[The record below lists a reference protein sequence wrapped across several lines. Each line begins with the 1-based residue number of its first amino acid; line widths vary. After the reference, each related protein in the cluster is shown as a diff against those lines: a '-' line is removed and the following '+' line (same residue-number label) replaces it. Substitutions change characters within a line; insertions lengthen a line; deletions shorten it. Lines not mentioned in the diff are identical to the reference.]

1 MLTVLTL
8 RHNVSCVNIK
18 SMKNVSS
25 YHHGD
30 LRAAL
35 IKAAA
40 AEIERGGY
48 ENLSLRELAQSL
60 GVSRAAPYRH
70 FADRRALLA
79 AVAADGFDR
88 LTAIYRKVIAAGTT
102 PRTRLAAA
110 GRGYLA
116 FAAER
121 PQLFRLMFVSDL
133 LGRSTVPPDPAL
145 IKAADECY
153 TMFERL
159 VAATLDHPD
168 DGAIKAAAI
177 AMMSTSYGFALL
189 RMNDRLKP
197 FMYGPLTQSDLVNA
211 VLSIKVTA
219 RSHTGRKARRKP

>member
-1 MLTVLTL
+1 
-8 RHNVSCVNIK
+8 
-18 SMKNVSS
+18 MKNESS

-88 LTAIYRKVIAAGTT
+88 LTAIHRNAKGRT
-102 PRTRLAAA
+102 PHARLAAA

-116 FAAER
+116 FAAEQ
-121 PQLFRLMFVSDL
+121 PQMFRLMFVSDL
-133 LGRSTVPPDPAL
+133 LAGGAAPPDPAL
-145 IKAADECY
+145 IKAAGESY
-153 TMFERL
+153 VVFEQL
-159 VAATLDHPD
+159 VAATLDNPD

-177 AMMSTSYGFALL
+177 AIMSASYGFALL

-197 FMYGPLTQSDLVNA
+197 FMYGPLTQGDLVNA
-211 VLSIKVTA
+211 VLSIKVA
-219 RSHTGRKARRKP
+219 ERPRIARKARQKT

>member
-1 MLTVLTL
+1 
-8 RHNVSCVNIK
+8 
-18 SMKNVSS
+18 MKADST

-35 IKAAA
+35 LTAAA
-40 AEIERGGY
+40 AEIERIGY
-48 ENLSLRELAQSL
+48 ENLSLRELAESL

-88 LTAIYRKVIAAGTT
+88 LTAIYRNAIANETKPQG
-102 PRTRLAAA
+102 RLAAA

-133 LGRSTVPPDPAL
+133 LGESTAPPDPVL
-145 IKAADECY
+145 IKTAGESY
-153 TMFERL
+153 VMFEGL

-168 DGAIKAAAI
+168 DRAIKAAAI
-177 AMMSTSYGFALL
+177 AIMSTSYGFALL

-197 FMYGPLTQSDLVNA
+197 FMYGTLTQSDLINA
-211 VLSIKVTA
+211 VLSINVAA
-219 RSHTGRKARRKP
+219 RTRTTDRKAGRKASAPSAR